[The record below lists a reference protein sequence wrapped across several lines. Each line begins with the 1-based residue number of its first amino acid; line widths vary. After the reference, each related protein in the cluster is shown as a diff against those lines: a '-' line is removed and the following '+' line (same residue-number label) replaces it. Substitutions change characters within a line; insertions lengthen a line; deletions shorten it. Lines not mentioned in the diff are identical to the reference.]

1 MSQLQR
7 FKSAQGSAFAGF
19 DSALDEIRGGRKRG
33 HWIWY
38 VFPQVAGLGSSP
50 TAQTFAITST
60 EEAKAYLRDPDLRS
74 RLLSIT
80 SAVAEQ
86 LRSRKVSLRQLMGSE
101 IDALKI
107 VSSLTLFGRVAGE
120 LQQVE
125 GLAACGALSAAA
137 HEVLTLAAE
146 EGYPPC
152 AYTLRF
158 LGRPE

>member
-7 FKSAQGSAFAGF
+7 FKSAQDSAFAGF
-19 DSALDEIRGGRKRG
+19 DSALDEIRSGRKRG

-38 VFPQVAGLGSSP
+38 VFPQVAGLGNSP
-50 TAQTFAITST
+50 AAQTFAITST
-60 EEAKAYLRDPDLRS
+60 EEARAYLRDPDLRS

-80 SAVAEQ
+80 SAVADQ

-107 VSSLTLFGRVAGE
+107 VSSLTLFDRVASE
-120 LQQVE
+120 LQNVE
-125 GLAACGALSAAA
+125 GLDACGALSAAA
-137 HEVLTLAAE
+137 QEVLRLASD

-158 LGRPE
+158 LGRSE

>member
-1 MSQLQR
+1 MSELQR
-7 FKSAQGSAFAGF
+7 FKSAQDAAFAGF
-19 DSALDEIRGGRKRG
+19 DSALDEIRSGRKRG

-50 TAQTFAITST
+50 AAQTFAITSA
-60 EEAKAYLRDPDLRS
+60 EEARAYLRDPDLRS

-80 SAVAEQ
+80 SAVADQ
-86 LRSRKVSLRQLMGSE
+86 LRSRRVPLRQLMGSE

-107 VSSLTLFGRVAGE
+107 VSSLTLFGRVASE
-120 LQQVE
+120 LQNVE
-125 GLAACGALSAAA
+125 GLDAYGALSSAAQ
-137 HEVLTLAAE
+137 EVLTRAAD

-158 LGRPE
+158 LGRLE